1 MLTISSYIPE
11 YSGSALK
18 ELKVSTAQAPIPWK
32 GTSTFTAV
40 GSSDFGGGAYQI
52 STLGDYDVNIR
63 LAVTGATGVPAA
75 WTSNGFFNPTDP
87 LSISSMRVYSYLTL
101 DYYGK
106 VKSSNAY
113 NELAGPT
120 IHVFTPNIYTDVY
133 WFHQWAPNSAGASY
147 SGVSASGY
155 NYQNGTYNSSYIGDN
170 NLNLTIEA
178 HPTSTGTRT
187 TAIFNIQSVR
197 WTATGIATSLNI

>member
-18 ELKVSTAQAPIPWK
+18 ELKVSTSQAPMPWK
-32 GTSTFTAV
+32 GTATFTAV
-40 GSSDFGGGAYQI
+40 GSSDFGGGAYHI

-75 WTSNGFFNPTDP
+75 WTANGFFNPTDP
-87 LSISSMRVYSYLTL
+87 LSISAMRVSSYLTL
-101 DYYGK
+101 GYYVK

-133 WFHQWAPNSAGASY
+133 WFHRWAPNSAGATY
-147 SGVSASGY
+147 PDVSASGY

-170 NLNLTIEA
+170 NLNLRIEA
-178 HPTSTGTRT
+178 HPTSTVTQT
-187 TAIFNIQSVR
+187 TATFDIKSVM